1 MNTSFNISWI
11 NQSNTEIYVQ
21 PQDKRFS
28 DIDFN
33 SLKLNLTWVIASFWK
48 NIMIINLNFDNPLE
62 ISPNIEQDALIILF
76 NASRKYIRGLSNNS
90 DFIFGD
96 DI

>member
-28 DIDFN
+28 DNDFN

-48 NIMIINLNFDNPLE
+48 DFMIINLNFDNPLE
-62 ISPNIEQDALIILF
+62 ISPNIEQDALIIFF
-76 NASRKYIRGLSNNS
+76 NASRKYIRGLSNNT
-90 DFIFGD
+90 DFIFSD